1 MLKWV
6 YMKKYTALFWVST
19 SLIFIFEGV
28 MPALTFNSEMA
39 VQGIISLGYP
49 LYFVTLLT
57 VFKILGSVALIVP
70 QIPARVKEWAYAGF
84 AFDFIFAFVSLWVV
98 YGLTSMTF
106 FPILALAVLVL
117 SYISYQKI
125 KK

>member
-1 MLKWV
+1 
-6 YMKKYTALFWVST
+6 MKKYTVLFWVST

-84 AFDFIFAFVSLWVV
+84 AFDFIFAFVSLWAV